1 MKDASWLSLLKKP
14 YRFYHIF
21 STPHTL
27 LFEKADDERQKD
39 RFDLFLTLLRF
50 LFHLSDPH
58 RMILL
63 KAKVFLWIFA

>member
-50 LFHLSDPH
+50 LLDFCLIFHAGWC
-58 RMILL
+58 IIGY
-63 KAKVFLWIFA
+63 VFIG